1 MARAIDADKIEYYDD
16 EQGFEIAYK
25 VDIDAQPTLTP
36 PNEQMLERVAREYL
50 EICGGDCVGDP
61 SVGMPECPFFQYAGR
76 TGQRGFNSAEM
87 RTCSLPPPAGG
98 RDMSEH
104 ERTIG
109 SVLEE
114 MKREK
119 ERQARAS
126 ELSNCLLEMLDVIAD
141 DYSA

>member
-61 SVGMPECPFFQYAGR
+61 SVGMPECPFFQYADVLDNGALIQPR
-76 TGQRGFNSAEM
+76 CELAAYR
-87 RTCSLPPPAGG
+87 RPPEG
-98 RDMSEH
+98 E
-104 ERTIG
+104 T
-109 SVLEE
+109 
-114 MKREK
+114 
-119 ERQARAS
+119 
-126 ELSNCLLEMLDVIAD
+126 
-141 DYSA
+141 